1 MQKIMSK
8 EKFLPRTKKKRNLVG
23 IKLFLCIVPFLLLV
37 FTFSYL
43 PLYGWSYAFYDF
55 KPPLKLSQCDYVGFQ
70 WFKYLFT
77 NNTQISQLLKVMRN
91 TFAMSGLGI
100 LTSVLPL
107 AFAIFL
113 TEIKTPWFKKIVQTL
128 TTIPNFISWVLIY
141 SVAFAL
147 FSSSGMVNHTL
158 SDLGIIDEAIKFL
171 DSDNHTWLKMCLWNQ
186 WKGLG
191 WGAIMY
197 LAAIAGADQEL
208 YEAAKVD
215 GAGRFRLMWNIT
227 LPQLLPTYFVLLMM
241 SVANLLSNGMDQ
253 YFVFQNPFNKEHIQV
268 LDLYIYNISMG
279 SASYSLGTALSMM
292 KSVVSVTFL
301 FIVNGLSKLIRGESI
316 V

>member
-1 MQKIMSK
+1 
-8 EKFLPRTKKKRNLVG
+8 
-23 IKLFLCIVPFLLLV
+23 
-37 FTFSYL
+37 
-43 PLYGWSYAFYDF
+43 
-55 KPPLKLSQCDYVGFQ
+55 
-70 WFKYLFT
+70 
-77 NNTQISQLLKVMRN
+77 
-91 TFAMSGLGI
+91 
-100 LTSVLPL
+100 
-107 AFAIFL
+107 
-113 TEIKTPWFKKIVQTL
+113 
-128 TTIPNFISWVLIY
+128 
-141 SVAFAL
+141 
-147 FSSSGMVNHTL
+147 MVNHTL
-158 SDLGIIDEAIKFL
+158 SNLGIIDEAIKFL
-171 DSDNHTWLKMCLWNQ
+171 DSDSHIWLKMCLWNQ

-279 SASYSLGTALSMM
+279 LL
-292 KSVVSVTFL
+292 VTL
-301 FIVNGLSKLIRGESI
+301 
-316 V
+316 